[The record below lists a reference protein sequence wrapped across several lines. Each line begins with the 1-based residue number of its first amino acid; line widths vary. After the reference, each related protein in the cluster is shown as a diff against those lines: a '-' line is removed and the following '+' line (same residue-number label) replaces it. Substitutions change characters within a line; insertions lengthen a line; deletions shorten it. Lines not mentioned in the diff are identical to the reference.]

1 MKTPPAKQTPAAR
14 REPQRTCVGCR
25 EVKTKRELVRLVL
38 TADGTVELDETG
50 KANGRGAY
58 ICKKAACWEQALQGN
73 RLEHT
78 FRSTVKQDNRDR
90 LKARASVLLKEMTSG
105 QDE

>member
-1 MKTPPAKQTPAAR
+1 MKTPGKPAR
-14 REPQRTCVGCR
+14 REPERTCIACR
-25 EVKTKRELVRLVL
+25 EVKTKRELVRLVRNPE
-38 TADGTVELDETG
+38 GTVELDETG

-58 ICKKAACWEQALQGN
+58 ICRKAACWERALQGN

-78 FRSTVKQDNRDR
+78 FRSTIKQENRDR
-90 LKARASVLLKEMTSG
+90 LKTRASSLLKEMTSG

>member
-1 MKTPPAKQTPAAR
+1 MKSPARKTPAAR
-14 REPQRTCVGCR
+14 REPQRTCIACR
-25 EVKTKRELVRLVL
+25 KVKDKRELVRLVR
-38 TADGTVELDETG
+38 TAGGTVELDETG
-50 KANGRGAY
+50 KADGRGAY

-78 FRSTVKQDNRDR
+78 FRSTIKQDDRDR
-90 LKARASVLLKEMTSG
+90 LKARASSLLKEMTSG

>member
-1 MKTPPAKQTPAAR
+1 MKTPSKGLLTAK
-14 REPQRTCVGCR
+14 REPLRTCVACR
-25 EVKTKRELVRLVL
+25 QVKTKRELVRLVR
-38 TADGTVELDETG
+38 TANGTIEVDETG
-50 KANGRGAY
+50 KTKGRGAY
-58 ICKKAACWEQALQGN
+58 ICRKAACWEQALEGN

-90 LKARASVLLKEMTSG
+90 LKSRASTLLKEMTSG